1 MLSMVKGKGWLEV
14 RSTRIKKLHIIRV
27 DNYWIL
33 DSCFIFE
40 QFSSSSCVE
49 QSKKWSD
56 LVWNYSL
63 TFNIAVWSSYTLDC
77 VILWTW
83 SCQHRIKIVHVT
95 EWVSS
100 PLLAGASDWL
110 AAWKCCGY
118 VWSQSSWWRLQ
129 GIISSESFNISSIF
143 INIFFRRNTETVLSD
158 TDIVDAIQGKIR
170 SNSKEK
176 DGRARLLDLLKTE
189 GTDMIKL
196 DRSKMFWLT

>member
-1 MLSMVKGKGWLEV
+1 MIITKCVTLRCKVLDIFRVTHKSTHFQHKARTSQTHLMLGLSVLYGL
-14 RSTRIKKLHIIRV
+14 
-27 DNYWIL
+27 
-33 DSCFIFE
+33 
-40 QFSSSSCVE
+40 
-49 QSKKWSD
+49 
-56 LVWNYSL
+56 
-63 TFNIAVWSSYTLDC
+63 

-83 SCQHRIKIVHVT
+83 SCQHRLKIVHFT

-189 GTDMIKL
+189 GTDMLKL